1 MRASTRPVRRST
13 PQSCSG
19 DRVSD
24 TAPDAVGFRKDQLQ
38 GFRVGVTS
46 DRRSEDLIEAF
57 RRRGADVLHAPTL
70 RMAHQSDDASVLAD
84 TQRMIAARPEIL
96 LATTSYGIRRWFE
109 VADAGGLG
117 EALLDALSDTTVL
130 VRGPKARGGIRAA
143 GLNDRGMSERET
155 TASLID
161 MVLATVPDP
170 VRVAVQLHGYTDDA
184 QLDRLRAAG
193 HVVLTVA
200 PYRWLAPDTTDVR
213 VERLI
218 EAVSTGALDAIT
230 FTSAPAVDALLST
243 AEALGRGPA
252 LIEGLRGRIIVA
264 AVGTVTAAPLL
275 AADVPTIWPDR
286 FRMGAL
292 IRLVC
297 ERLEQDR
304 TMRLDTMHGEVIL
317 RGSMLEVA
325 GQRVALPP
333 TPLALFRTLMEAS
346 GGVVSRTDLSR
357 STAAQLDDHA
367 LEVALS
373 RLRQAVPE
381 RTLIQTVIKR
391 GYRLAVS
398 A

>member
-1 MRASTRPVRRST
+1 M
-13 PQSCSG
+13 
-19 DRVSD
+19 
-24 TAPDAVGFRKDQLQ
+24 
-38 GFRVGVTS
+38 
-46 DRRSEDLIEAF
+46 
-57 RRRGADVLHAPTL
+57 
-70 RMAHQSDDASVLAD
+70 
-84 TQRMIAARPEIL
+84 
-96 LATTSYGIRRWFE
+96 
-109 VADAGGLG
+109 
-117 EALLDALSDTTVL
+117 
-130 VRGPKARGGIRAA
+130 
-143 GLNDRGMSERET
+143 
-155 TASLID
+155 
-161 MVLATVPDP
+161 
-170 VRVAVQLHGYTDDA
+170 
-184 QLDRLRAAG
+184 
-193 HVVLTVA
+193 
-200 PYRWLAPDTTDVR
+200 
-213 VERLI
+213 ERLI
-218 EAVSTGALDAIT
+218 EAICSGALDAVT

-252 LIEGLRGRIIVA
+252 LIEGLRSRIIVA

-304 TMRLDTMHGEVIL
+304 TMRLDTVHGEVIL

-325 GQRVALPP
+325 GERVTLPP
-333 TPLALFRTLMEAS
+333 TPLALFRALMEAS

-391 GYRLAVS
+391 GYRLAVR

>member
-1 MRASTRPVRRST
+1 M
-13 PQSCSG
+13 PQPCSG
-19 DRVSD
+19 DALSEI
-24 TAPDAVGFRKDQLQ
+24 ALDAVGFRKDQLA
-38 GFRVGVTS
+38 GFRIGVTS

-57 RRRGADVLHAPTL
+57 RRRGAEVLHAPTV
-70 RMAHQSDDASVLAD
+70 RMAHQSDDAAVLAD

-117 EALLDALSDTTVL
+117 EALLTALGESAVL

-143 GLNDRGMSERET
+143 GLTDRGMSERET
-155 TASLID
+155 TASLVD
-161 MVLATVPDP
+161 MVLATFPDP
-170 VRVAVQLHGYTDDA
+170 VQVAVQLHGYTDEV

-193 HVVLTVA
+193 HAVLTVA

-218 EAVSTGALDAIT
+218 DAICTGALDAVT

-243 AEALGRGPA
+243 AEALGRGRA
-252 LIEGLRGRIIVA
+252 LIDGLRSRIIVA

-292 IRLVC
+292 VRLVC

-304 TMRLDTMHGEVIL
+304 TMRLDTVHGEVIL

-325 GQRVALPP
+325 GRRVK
-333 TPLALFRTLMEAS
+333 
-346 GGVVSRTDLSR
+346 
-357 STAAQLDDHA
+357 LDG
-367 LEVALS
+367 
-373 RLRQAVPE
+373 E
-381 RTLIQTVIKR
+381 RT
-391 GYRLAVS
+391 
-398 A
+398 